1 MSAGH
6 TIPLEYGLESPDL
19 PEGTGEFLD
28 VWLLLLEKMVNPRAI
43 LESPHAIN
51 KVASMQKPFD
61 PYQYLSNIH
70 KMAFDAVMLM
80 WGRKPLKTYGA
91 RMSESMLA
99 ILRHILRGEKLMQ
112 EKQVKDEEAKKT
124 EATAEGAS
132 GSGLARRPG
141 EPAAPQINQEH
152 LRSLLD
158 MGFSRELC
166 EEALG
171 QCTTLE
177 QATDYL
183 LNHPTP
189 HTRSSSSA
197 AAIDAEMS
205 EDDQMLRAIAM
216 SLGDTGLEAS
226 STEKDQEMDPE
237 PLSTEEIDNF
247 TNSALSTCLALL
259 DMLPDTVYRVCD
271 LLVTITKRNGEQFRN
286 EMLDMM
292 TNEISEKVSFL
303 LNSINSER
311 NSEGPRVQVD
321 TYLHVSPAAYK
332 AAVRIHLFT
341 LLFEGPMMHEMRT
354 PCALAVQRSGIL
366 VPLLTLLKEGSA
378 VLVECKDVSGLTPKW
393 LAPLLLMLDLL
404 EKVALATQRKEA
416 MHKVSTRL
424 WRWFDPTNGRW
435 TPYSTV
441 NNKIINDAYWSGEP
455 LARISCGRRRYVIQF
470 SSMLQVNE
478 GSGNRRPVIMSM
490 LDTYREEVRSRRE
503 ELGMEMEIDDSI
515 ESDIPA
521 ANNELES
528 KRNTPIQNL
537 SYEDC
542 ASIIKACVQLLSIPV
557 NNDALHAAMRVC
569 LRLTRD
575 FKLASLFAELGGVRM
590 LLDLTQTSS
599 FNAFLQLCTLIIRH
613 VMEESTTLSLAME
626 KVLRSMTQPNI
637 PATYK
642 ELMYMFRMCSSAI
655 CRQPEVFKATAERLL
670 RVDISLHKPRC
681 KFIIIN
687 ILHLKF

>member
-1 MSAGH
+1 
-6 TIPLEYGLESPDL
+6 
-19 PEGTGEFLD
+19 
-28 VWLLLLEKMVNPRAI
+28 
-43 LESPHAIN
+43 
-51 KVASMQKPFD
+51 MQKPFD

-80 WGRKPLKTYGA
+80 WGKKPLKTYGA

-112 EKQVKDEEAKKT
+112 EKQQKDEEAKK
-124 EATAEGAS
+124 AETGADGAS
-132 GSGLARRPG
+132 GSGLSRRPG
-141 EPAAPQINQEH
+141 EPAGPQINQDH
-152 LRSLLD
+152 LRALLD

-166 EEALG
+166 EEALV
-171 QCTTLE
+171 QCTSLE

-197 AAIDAEMS
+197 VPAIDAEMS
-205 EDDQMLRAIAM
+205 EDDQMMRAIAM
-216 SLGDTGLEAS
+216 SLGDTGLEPAPAP
-226 STEKDQEMDPE
+226 EKDQEMELE
-237 PLSTEEIDNF
+237 PLTTAEINNF
-247 TNSALSTCLALL
+247 TNMALPTCLALL

-286 EMLDMM
+286 ELLDMM
-292 TNEISEKVSFL
+292 TNEISEKVGFL
-303 LNSINSER
+303 LNSINSTA
-311 NSEGPRVQVD
+311 SRVEVA
-321 TYLHVSPAAYK
+321 TYLYGSTAALK

-341 LLFEGPMMHEMRT
+341 LLFEGPMTHEMRT

-366 VPLLTLLKEGSA
+366 VPLLTLLKEGST
-378 VLVECKDVSGLTPKW
+378 VLVDAKDLGVSTPKW

-404 EKVALATQRKEA
+404 EKVALATQRKES

-424 WRWFDPTNGRW
+424 WRWYDPTNGRW
-435 TPYSTV
+435 TPYSAA
-441 NNKIINDAYWSGEP
+441 NNKVINDAYWSGEQ

-470 SSMLQVNE
+470 STMMQVNE

-490 LDTYREEVRSRRE
+490 LDTYCEEVRARRE
-503 ELGMEMEIDDSI
+503 ELGMEMEVDDSV

-537 SYEDC
+537 SFDDC

-557 NNDALHAAMRVC
+557 DRDALHAAMRVC

-575 FKLASLFAELGGVRM
+575 FKLATIFADLGGVRM
-590 LLDLTQTSS
+590 LLDLTQNST
-599 FNAFLQLCTLIIRH
+599 FNGFLQLCTLIIRH

-626 KVLRSMTQPNI
+626 KVLRSMTQPSI
-637 PATYK
+637 PPTYK

-655 CRQPEVFKATAERLL
+655 CRHPEVFKATAERLL
-670 RVDISLHKPRC
+670 RVDISLLKPRC
-681 KFIIIN
+681 EYFY
-687 ILHLKF
+687 LHASI

>member
-1 MSAGH
+1 
-6 TIPLEYGLESPDL
+6 
-19 PEGTGEFLD
+19 
-28 VWLLLLEKMVNPRAI
+28 MVNPRAI
-43 LESPHAIN
+43 LDTPNAIN
-51 KVASMQKPFD
+51 KVSTMHKPFD

-80 WGRKPLKTYGA
+80 WGKKPLKTYGA

-112 EKQVKDEEAKKT
+112 EKQVKDEEAKKV
-124 EATAEGAS
+124 EATPESGTAAAS
-132 GSGLARRPG
+132 VSTRRPG
-141 EPAAPQINQEH
+141 EPAAPQINQDH

-166 EEALG
+166 EEALL
-171 QCTTLE
+171 QCTSLE

-189 HTRSSSSA
+189 HSRSTSA
-197 AAIDAEMS
+197 VVGAIDAEMS
-205 EDDQMLRAIAM
+205 EDDQMLRAIAI
-216 SLGDTGLEAS
+216 SLGDTGLDPPAA
-226 STEKDQEMDPE
+226 EKDQEMDPE
-237 PLSTEEIDNF
+237 PLSTEEIDHF
-247 TNSALSTCLALL
+247 TNLALPTCLALL

-271 LLVTITKRNGEQFRN
+271 LLVTITKRNGDQFRN
-286 EMLDMM
+286 ELLDMM

-303 LNSINSER
+303 LNSINSNR
-311 NSEGPRVQVD
+311 PRLEVAN
-321 TYLHVSPAAYK
+321 YLYGSTAALK

-378 VLVECKDVSGLTPKW
+378 VLVEAKEMLGSTPKW

-424 WRWFDPTNGRW
+424 WRWFDPASGRW
-435 TPYSTV
+435 TPYSAA
-441 NNKIINDAYWSGEP
+441 NNKIINDAYWSGEA

-470 SSMLQVNE
+470 STMLQVNE

-537 SYEDC
+537 SFDDC
-542 ASIIKACVQLLSIPV
+542 ASIIRSCVQLLSIPV
-557 NNDALHAAMRVC
+557 DRDALHAAMRVC

-575 FKLASLFAELGGVRM
+575 FKLASIFAELGGVRM
-590 LLDLTQTSS
+590 LLDLTQNSA
-599 FNAFLQLCTLIIRH
+599 FNGFLQLCTLIIRH
-613 VMEESTTLSLAME
+613 VMEEPTTLSLAME
-626 KVLRSMTQPNI
+626 KVLRSMTQATI

-655 CRQPEVFKATAERLL
+655 CRHPEVFKSTAERLL

-681 KFIIIN
+681 KS
-687 ILHLKF
+687 